1 MNDEPLVEFR
11 SVGHEYGRRTALDD
25 VSFSVDRASF
35 FALLGPNGCGKT
47 TLLRILTTLL
57 TPTKGAAF
65 VGGANVVTERARV
78 LEQIGVVFQHPSI
91 DRELTVEENLYCQ
104 GQLYGMTGRP
114 LRDRVRN
121 LLAVFGIDDR
131 ARERTATLSGGLQRK
146 VELAKALLHDPQ
158 LLILDEP
165 GAGLDPSARLAM
177 MALIEELRDTHGL
190 TCLLTTH
197 LMDEADRCDQVGIL
211 DEGRLVA
218 LDSPASLKGAT
229 GKDVVTIDTASPKEV
244 ITTLAKRFGIGAQI
258 VASSVRFE
266 LKRGATFLPE
276 LMTVLDEK
284 AERVTVAKPTLDDV
298 FLRMT
303 GHRLQ

>member
-65 VGGANVVTERARV
+65 VGGADVVTERARV

-165 GAGLDPSARLAM
+165 SAGLDPSARLAM

-266 LKRGATFLPE
+266 LERGATFLPE